1 MVIIIIIIIM
11 QSGIQTHNLNITN
24 PEQRSTLKGR
34 PKFAASQAIDGDND
48 MCAKTKE
55 HNNLQLHKLLME
67 IMIRVR
73 KQRNTMTH
81 GGKDRD

>member
-11 QSGIQTHNLNITN
+11 HSGIRTHNLNITN
-24 PEQRSTLKGR
+24 PKQRSTLKSR

-55 HNNLQLHKLLME
+55 HNDPWWRGQFIGE
-67 IMIRVR
+67 AQVS
-73 KQRNTMTH
+73 
-81 GGKDRD
+81 